1 MEKFLIGDTI
11 RFTASIINLD
21 GDTDVPDVVTVTVY
35 QADGTIL
42 LNKANANSTET
53 PGNYYYDWTID
64 SLSEEIPLIKASQLI
79 ILWDWSGPQKKK
91 MNFRV
96 EPVV

>member
-1 MEKFLIGDTI
+1 MAEKYLIGDTI

-42 LNKANANSTET
+42 LNKANANSTEI

-64 SLSEEIPLIKASQLI
+64 SLSERRYKI
-79 ILWDWSGPQKKK
+79 I
-91 MNFRV
+91 R
-96 EPVV
+96 